1 MGPVTYLTLVRNM
14 ALSLPSSMELTVVRP
29 VFGALMID
37 CPPLRTFAHVLSG
50 GHVHTG
56 GLSEN
61 CRFARHADPGAD
73 LHQGELAIPLAST
86 KSDSVPCAACRHV
99 KKSRLRASRLDGVR
113 LIEGFFAED
122 IDGQ

>member
-1 MGPVTYLTLVRNM
+1 MM
-14 ALSLPSSMELTVVRP
+14 
-29 VFGALMID
+29 D
-37 CPPLRTFAHVLSG
+37 CPPLRAFAHVLSG

-99 KKSRLRASRLDGVR
+99 KKSRLRASRLDRSEEHTSELQSPCNLVCR
-113 LIEGFFAED
+113 LLLEKKKNG
-122 IDGQ
+122 